1 MAMRSK
7 YHNKKV
13 FWNGEQFD
21 SKRERDR
28 YAELLLLQRARVI
41 TGLSRQVRFELIP
54 NQKVNGELF
63 RKVEYVADF
72 TYWEDGNFVVEDCKG
87 FKTDVYIIKKKLLLQ
102 RYGHVIR
109 ET

>member
-1 MAMRSK
+1 MRSK

-13 FWNGEQFD
+13 IWNGEQFD

-41 TGLSRQVRFELIP
+41 NGLSRQVRFELIP

-87 FKTDVYIIKKKLLLQ
+87 FKTDVYIIKKKLMLQ